1 MTDYRAKRIANP
13 NTQYDLLFAAK
24 VYKKDTQYSVYL
36 HSTMVRTTKTS
47 DKNVIATPAAAASV
61 AAPVQAAAPKK
72 AASKKTEKAVAP
84 VVAAAP
90 VVSTPVVESAAPV
103 VDAAAVVETSSVAKF
118 NEINAT
124 LQKVTGIINTL
135 KTDLKALEKV
145 VAREQKLAQKVS
157 KTSRKASGNRAPSGF
172 VKPTLISDE
181 LAIFLGKSV
190 GTEMSR
196 TEVCKELQKYIIA
209 NNLQLPTNRRVLKPD
224 GKLTSLLRL
233 APGDENGLTYFNLQK
248 FMKHHFI
255 KAEVV
260 ATA

>member
-1 MTDYRAKRIANP
+1 
-13 NTQYDLLFAAK
+13 
-24 VYKKDTQYSVYL
+24 
-36 HSTMVRTTKTS
+36 MVRTTKTS
-47 DKNVIATPAAAASV
+47 DKTVISTPAAAA
-61 AAPVQAAAPKK
+61 APVAPAQAAAPKK
-72 AASKKTEKAVAP
+72 VASKKTEKAAAP
-84 VVAAAP
+84 VVAP
-90 VVSTPVVESAAPV
+90 VVSTPVVESAVAV
-103 VDAAAVVETSSVAKF
+103 VDAAAVVETTSVAKF

>member
-1 MTDYRAKRIANP
+1 
-13 NTQYDLLFAAK
+13 
-24 VYKKDTQYSVYL
+24 
-36 HSTMVRTTKTS
+36 MVRTTKTS
-47 DKNVIATPAAAASV
+47 DKTVISTSAPVAAAAPAQSV
-61 AAPVQAAAPKK
+61 AAPKK
-72 AASKKTEKAVAP
+72 ATKKTEKAAAP
-84 VVAAAP
+84 VAVAP
-90 VVSTPVVESAAPV
+90 VVSTPAVESAAPV
-103 VDAAAVVETSSVAKF
+103 VDAAVAETSSVSKF

-135 KTDLKALEKV
+135 KSDLKALEKV

-255 KAEVV
+255 KAE
-260 ATA
+260 ATATA